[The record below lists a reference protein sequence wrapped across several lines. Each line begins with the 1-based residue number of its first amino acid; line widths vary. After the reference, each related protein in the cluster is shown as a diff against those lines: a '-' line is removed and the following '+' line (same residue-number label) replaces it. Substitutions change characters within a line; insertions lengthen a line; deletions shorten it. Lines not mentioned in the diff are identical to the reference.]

1 VRAYLESFRADP
13 PARVW
18 GRVGTI
24 AATAVGASLLLAALS
39 AITLVLCAVL
49 LGFALV
55 IPELIAAGAGIVAIA
70 VTRKRDVTVGLLGP
84 LVLFEAY
91 WLWFA
96 AHFFHF

>member
-1 VRAYLESFRADP
+1 MRAYLASFRADP

-18 GRVGTI
+18 RRVGVVV
-24 AATAVGASLLLAALS
+24 ATALAASVLLAALS

-55 IPELIAAGAGIVAIA
+55 IPELIAAGAAIVGIVVAP
-70 VTRKRDVTVGLLGP
+70 KRDVSVGLLVP
-84 LVLFEAY
+84 LVLFETY
-91 WLWFA
+91 WVWFA